1 MTNEELILERLD
13 RIEAQLAPMVQTAK
27 GMTELKQDV
36 TPLLN
41 LAVKQMIGELE
52 DIESSFQLEDLL
64 RLLKRL
70 MRSTRNITFALNQLE
85 NIIDF
90 IETVEPLMKSA
101 VPQFINY
108 LDDMEQRGVFR
119 IIKATLD
126 IRAKLATAYTAE
138 DIDKIGDGVVALIG
152 LTKKITDPQTTALLE
167 KLSEV
172 PAQLDLTDTKDVGPF
187 GLLGALSGKEA
198 KQGLGVMLELT
209 KALGKLKQ
217 NSHNTPDE
225 KTG

>member
-1 MTNEELILERLD
+1 MANEELIIERLD
-13 RIEAQLAPMVQTAK
+13 RIEAQLAPMVKAAK
-27 GMTELKQDV
+27 GMTELKEDV

-41 LAVKQMIGELE
+41 LAVKQMIEELQ

-64 RLLKRL
+64 LLLKRL

-85 NIIDF
+85 NVIDF
-90 IETVEPLMKSA
+90 VETVEPLMKSA
-101 VPQFINY
+101 VPQLINY

-152 LTKKITDPQTTALLE
+152 LTKKITDPQTIALLE
-167 KLSEV
+167 KLAEV

-187 GLLGALSGKEA
+187 GLISALSGKEA

-217 NSHNTPDE
+217 NGHKAVDE

>member
-27 GMTELKQDV
+27 GMTELKEDV

-41 LAVKQMIGELE
+41 LAVKQMIEELG

-64 RLLKRL
+64 LLLKRL

-90 IETVEPLMKSA
+90 VETVEPLMKNA
-101 VPQFINY
+101 VPQMINY

-152 LTKKITDPQTTALLE
+152 LTKKITDPHTIALLE
-167 KLSEV
+167 KLAEV
-172 PAQLDLTDTKDVGPF
+172 PAQLDLAGTKDVGPF
-187 GLLGALSGKEA
+187 GLLGALSSKEA

-217 NSHNTPDE
+217 NGHNAP
-225 KTG
+225 KHH

>member
-1 MTNEELILERLD
+1 MTNEELILEKLD
-13 RIEAQLAPMVQTAK
+13 RIEAQLAPMVRTAM
-27 GMTELKQDV
+27 GMTELKEDV

-41 LAVKQMIGELE
+41 LTVKQMIEELG

-64 RLLKRL
+64 LLLKRL

-90 IETVEPLMKSA
+90 VETVEPLMKSA
-101 VPQFINY
+101 VPQMINY

-152 LTKKITDPQTTALLE
+152 LTKKITDPHTIALLE
-167 KLSEV
+167 KLAEV
-172 PAQLDLTDTKDVGPF
+172 PAQLDLAGTKDVGPF
-187 GLLGALSGKEA
+187 GLLGALSSKEA

-217 NSHNTPDE
+217 NGHNAPVE

>member
-1 MTNEELILERLD
+1 MTNEELILEKLD
-13 RIEAQLAPMVQTAK
+13 RIEAQLAPMVRTAK
-27 GMTELKQDV
+27 GMTELKEDV

-41 LAVKQMIGELE
+41 LAVKQMIEELG

-64 RLLKRL
+64 LLLKRL
-70 MRSTRNITFALNQLE
+70 MRSTRNITFTLNQLE

-90 IETVEPLMKSA
+90 VETVEPLMKSA
-101 VPQFINY
+101 VPQMINY

-152 LTKKITDPQTTALLE
+152 LTKKITDPHTIALLE
-167 KLSEV
+167 KLAEV
-172 PAQLDLTDTKDVGPF
+172 PAQLDLAGTKDVGPF
-187 GLLGALSGKEA
+187 GLFCALSSKEA

-217 NSHNTPDE
+217 NGHNAPVE